1 MQSKIFIM
9 LFILTRELVNKF
21 IKFGVVGASGVIV
34 DFGFTFLGKEI
45 LKIQKYIANSIGFT
59 IAASSN
65 YLLNR
70 IWTFHSQ
77 NPEIGIEYSKFILIS
92 LIGLGINTFILWTLV
107 SKMKW
112 NFYVSKLFAIGVVT
126 IWNFVF
132 NMIFTFK

>member
-1 MQSKIFIM
+1 M

-21 IKFGVVGASGVIV
+21 IKFGVVGASGVVV

-65 YLLNR
+65 YVLNR
-70 IWTFHSQ
+70 VWTFHSQ
-77 NPEIGIEYSKFILIS
+77 NPEIGIEYSKFLLIS

>member
-1 MQSKIFIM
+1 M

-21 IKFGVVGASGVIV
+21 IKFGVVGASGVVV

-65 YLLNR
+65 YVLNR
-70 IWTFHSQ
+70 VWTFHSQ

-126 IWNFVF
+126 LWNFVF

>member
-1 MQSKIFIM
+1 M

-112 NFYVSKLFAIGVVT
+112 NFFLFRRKLE
-126 IWNFVF
+126 
-132 NMIFTFK
+132 